1 MLKKRSI
8 FLYPLSLLYGL
19 VTDTRN
25 FLYNAG
31 IIKSVEFGIPVICVG
46 NITAGG
52 TGKTPHTEYL
62 IDLLRNKFNVAVL
75 SRGYKRRTSGF
86 RLAERTSTINDIG
99 DEPWQISRK
108 FPDITVA
115 VDGNRVRGA
124 KKILELKPETGVI
137 IMDDGY
143 QHRSLTPGFSILLS
157 DYNRPM
163 TKDHMLPYG
172 NLRESLHNTNRADII
187 IITKSPE
194 NISPVQKRILA
205 KEIRKA
211 PYQNLYFT
219 SIKYQDPVPVF
230 DDNKNDPNNLDLFG
244 NKDCGIVLVTGIANP
259 DPLLEYL
266 KKKFREIEHLRFDD
280 HHSFTLEDIEKI
292 SLTLKKLKSAAGCV
306 FTTEKDAA
314 RLRGFTNIAE
324 SLRLL
329 FYYIPVGI
337 NFLNND
343 KEEFDNL
350 IISYVRK
357 NKRNNRVSERK
368 RHS

>member
-25 FLYNAG
+25 FLFNSG

-62 IDLLRNKFNVAVL
+62 IDLLQNKFNVAVL
-75 SRGYKRRTSGF
+75 SRGYKRRSSGF
-86 RLAERTSTINDIG
+86 QLAFRTSTINDIG

-115 VDGNRVRGA
+115 VDGNRIRGA
-124 KKILELKPETGVI
+124 KRIIGMKPETGVI

-143 QHRSLTPGFSILLS
+143 QHRSLTPGLSILLT

-163 TKDHMLPYG
+163 TRDHLLPYG

-187 IITKSPE
+187 IISKSPE
-194 NISPVQKRILA
+194 NISPMQKRILA
-205 KEIRKA
+205 REIRKA
-211 PYQNLYFT
+211 PYQSLYFT
-219 SIKYQDPVPVF
+219 SIKYQNPVPVF
-230 DDNKNDPNNLDLFG
+230 NDLKNDRNEFDLA
-244 NKDCGIVLVTGIANP
+244 KTQDCGIVLVTGIANP
-259 DPLLEYL
+259 DPLLEFL
-266 KKKFREIEHLRFDD
+266 KTRFVEIEHLRFED
-280 HHSFTLEDIEKI
+280 HHFFTSEDIEKI
-292 SLTLKKLKSAAGCV
+292 NFILKNLKSAAGYV

-324 SLRLL
+324 PLRSL
-329 FYYIPVGI
+329 FYYIPVGV

-350 IISYVRK
+350 IINYVRK

>member
-1 MLKKRSI
+1 MLKRRSI
-8 FLYPLSLLYGL
+8 FLYPLSLLYRL

-25 FLYNAG
+25 FLFNSG

-75 SRGYKRRTSGF
+75 SRGYKRQSSGF
-86 RLAERTSTINDIG
+86 RLADRTSPIYDIG

-124 KKILELKPETGVI
+124 KKILEMKPETGVI

-143 QHRSLTPGFSILLS
+143 QHRRLIPGFSILLT
-157 DYNRPM
+157 DFNRPM
-163 TKDHMLPYG
+163 TRDHLLPYG
-172 NLRESLHNTNRADII
+172 NLRESLHNTNRANII
-187 IITKSPE
+187 IISKSPE
-194 NISPVQKRILA
+194 KISPMQKRIFS
-205 KEIRKA
+205 KEVRKA
-211 PYQNLYFT
+211 PYQNLFFT
-219 SIKYQDPVPVF
+219 SIKYQNPVPVF
-230 DDNKNDPNNLDLFG
+230 NDIKNDHSKFDLTG
-244 NKDCGIVLVTGIANP
+244 NQDCGIILVTGIANP
-259 DPLLEYL
+259 DPLLEFL
-266 KKKFREIEHLRFDD
+266 KTRFGDIEHLRFED

-292 SLTLKKLKSAAGCV
+292 NLTLKKMKSAAGYV

-324 SLRLL
+324 SLKSL
-329 FYYIPVGI
+329 FYYIPVRI

-350 IISYVRK
+350 IINYV
-357 NKRNNRVSERK
+357 
-368 RHS
+368 

>member
-1 MLKKRSI
+1 MQKKRSI

-25 FLYNAG
+25 FLYNAR

-62 IDLLRNKFNVAVL
+62 IDLLRKKFNVAVL

-86 RLAERTSTINDIG
+86 RLADITSTINDIG
-99 DEPWQISRK
+99 DEPWQK

-124 KKILELKPETGVI
+124 KKILEIKPETGVI

-143 QHRSLTPGFSILLS
+143 QHRRLIPGFSILLTEYS
-157 DYNRPM
+157 RPM
-163 TKDHMLPYG
+163 TRDHLLPYG
-172 NLRESLHNTNRADII
+172 NLRESIHNTNRADII

-194 NISPVQKRILA
+194 NISPMQKRILA

-211 PYQNLYFT
+211 PYQGLYFT
-219 SIKYQDPVPVF
+219 SIKYQNPVPVF
-230 DDNKNDPNNLDLFG
+230 NDLKNDHNEFDLAK

-259 DPLLEYL
+259 DPLLEFL
-266 KKKFREIEHLRFDD
+266 KTRFGEVEHLRFED
-280 HHSFTLEDIEKI
+280 HHSFTSADIEKI
-292 SLTLKKLKSAAGCV
+292 NLTLKKLKNASGFV
-306 FTTEKDAA
+306 FTTEKDAV

-324 SLRLL
+324 PLRSL
-329 FYYIPVGI
+329 FYYIPVGV

-350 IISYVRK
+350 IVNYVRK

-368 RHS
+368 RHP